1 MGFSAIQLVD
11 PMSNQQSA
19 VISEYFRII
28 ASLVF
33 LSINAHL
40 VVVAAIV
47 TSYDAIPP
55 FGATLAAPIG
65 EEMIDLSRHMFVIA
79 LQLAAPV
86 LVAMVLINLLL
97 AMLGRAV
104 AQVNVFILSFP
115 ITIVGGLVVLGLALP
130 YTVSLFERE
139 FMGLHDTIERLLR
152 ILGHG

>member
-1 MGFSAIQLVD
+1 
-11 PMSNQQSA
+11 
-19 VISEYFRII
+19 
-28 ASLVF
+28 
-33 LSINAHL
+33 
-40 VVVAAIV
+40 VAAIV